1 VSAAFAGLW
10 GDTLPVL
17 EELLNEDYSPVA
29 VSRALMTK
37 FGG

>member
-1 VSAAFAGLW
+1 VSAEFAGLW
-10 GDTLPVL
+10 GDTLPAIG
-17 EELLNEDYSPVA
+17 ELLESDGSPVA